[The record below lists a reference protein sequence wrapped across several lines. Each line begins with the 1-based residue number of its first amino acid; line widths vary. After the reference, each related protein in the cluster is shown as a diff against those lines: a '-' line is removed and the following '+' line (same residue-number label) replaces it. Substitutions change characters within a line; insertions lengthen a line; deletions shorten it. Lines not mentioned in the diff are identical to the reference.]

1 MFNFF
6 IERPVFSTVIALI
19 MILVGVLAALG
30 LPIAQY
36 PQVVP
41 PQVTV
46 TTVLPGAN
54 AEIVEQSVA
63 APVEQQVNGAQDM
76 LYMSSKSGN
85 DGSYSLTVTFDIGTD
100 KNIDAIEV
108 QNRVAIA
115 QSQLPADVIRNGIT
129 VRKSTTDFL
138 EVIALTSP
146 GRKYDSV
153 FLSNYALLNLYDA
166 LGRVP
171 GVGQVRIFGARDY
184 SMRIWL
190 NPERMARLGVSAS
203 DIAGVVREQNVI
215 APAGAIGLPPVPQ
228 GQQMQY
234 SVFVKGRLADAA
246 EFENI
251 VIRESGN
258 GQVVRLKD
266 VARVEL
272 AAADYSVN
280 GANDDIPAA
289 LIGLFLQPDANALDT
304 ARMVKQVMD
313 NQAAHFP
320 PGMVYTI
327 PYSTTPFVTESMK
340 EVVKTLF
347 EAFVLVVIVVFLF
360 LQSWRATLIPILVV
374 PISLIGTFAAFSAL
388 GFSINTL
395 TLFGLVLAI
404 GIVVDDAIVVVE
416 AVQQHL
422 DAGGMSPMQAAK
434 AAMAEV
440 GGPVIAIALVLA
452 AVFVPV
458 AFLGGLTGQ
467 LYKQFALTLAVS
479 VILSAICALTFT
491 PAMCAL
497 LLRPVKGA
505 HPRRGPL
512 NWFFAKFNSGFERS
526 RNGYLQ
532 SVSSMTRHTVLV
544 TLTFAVMLVAVWGLV
559 VTRPTGLVPAED
571 KGYLIAVVALPAAA
585 ALERTTAAMSQVT
598 HIAREVKGVDGVV
611 AISGFNLLTGQ
622 TASYNGTAFIRLKS
636 WEERKAASEDAANLV
651 RTLLG
656 RLNAQI
662 KDANVLVINPP
673 PISGLSTAGG
683 FTFVLQDRG
692 GADVARFAEVL
703 QDLLAKAR
711 KRPEIGF
718 VYSGFDPRIPQV
730 EFQVDRDKVK
740 SLGIQLSD
748 VFFSLQTFLGSYYV
762 NDFNLFGRTYKV
774 QVQAEGAQRSQPEDV
789 DRFYVRSTS
798 GGGAGA
804 MVPLSTLVSSRSIN
818 GPQYFERYNVYN
830 AATINGSNA
839 LGYSSGQAIAAME
852 ELASALPAGFNYE
865 WSEATYQEKKT
876 GGQTGFIFVVSLF
889 FVFLVLAALYES
901 WAMPVA
907 ILLVIPFGV
916 LGAFLGLWLRGFDNN
931 VYTQIGLIMLIG
943 LAAKNA
949 ILIVEFAK
957 LRREQGEPIV
967 QAALDGAKLRL
978 RPILMT
984 SFAFILGTVPLA
996 IALGAGA
1003 GARQAL
1009 GTAVV
1014 FGMLVATLIGV
1025 FFIPVFYV
1033 MLQRVS
1039 ERQWPFRRADATV
1052 LAAAGGSDVVA
1063 SKSVDASTPASS
1075 VPEVSARGRA

>member
-1 MFNFF
+1 MLNIF
-6 IERPVFSTVIALI
+6 IERPVLSTVIALL

-30 LPIAQY
+30 LPVAQY
-36 PQVVP
+36 PEVVP

-46 TTVLPGAN
+46 TTSFPGAN
-54 AEIVEQSVA
+54 AEVVSQSVA
-63 APVEQQVNGAQDM
+63 APIEQQVNGAQDM

-115 QSQLPADVIRNGIT
+115 QSRLPADVIRNGIT
-129 VRKSTTDFL
+129 VRKSTSDFL
-138 EVIALTSP
+138 EVISLTSP
-146 GRKYDSV
+146 ERRYDGV
-153 FLSNYALLNLYDA
+153 FLSNYALINLYDA

-190 NPERMARLGVSAS
+190 NPERMGRLGVTAS
-203 DIAGVVREQNVI
+203 DIAGVIREQNVV
-215 APAGAIGLPPVPQ
+215 APAGSVGLPPVPQ

-234 SVFVKGRLADAA
+234 SVFVKGRLA
-246 EFENI
+246 EVSQFENI

-272 AAADYSVN
+272 AAADYSIN
-280 GANDDIPAA
+280 GAEDDIPAA
-289 LIGLFLQPDANALDT
+289 LIGIFLQPDANALNT
-304 ARMVKQVMD
+304 ARLVKQVMED
-313 NQAAHFP
+313 QAPHFP
-320 PGMVYTI
+320 PGIVYSI
-327 PYSTTPFVTESMK
+327 PYSTTPFVTESLK
-340 EVVKTLF
+340 EVVITLL

-374 PISLIGTFAAFSAL
+374 PISLIGTFAALAAL

-416 AVQQHL
+416 AVQQRL
-422 DAGGMSPMQAAK
+422 DAGGVSPKQATK
-434 AAMAEV
+434 AAMADV

-497 LLRPVKGA
+497 LLQRVEAA

-512 NWFFAKFNSGFERS
+512 NWFFAKFNAAFERS
-526 RNGYLQ
+526 RDGYLK
-532 SVSSMTRHTVLV
+532 SVSVMLRHTVLV
-544 TLTFAVMLVAVWGLV
+544 TLTFGALLVAVWGLIA
-559 VTRPTGLVPAED
+559 TRPTGLVPSED
-571 KGYLIAVVALPAAA
+571 QGYILAVVTLPPAA
-585 ALERTTAAMSQVT
+585 ALERTNAVMSELT
-598 HIAREVKGVDGVV
+598 RIAREVQGVDGVV
-611 AISGFNLLTGQ
+611 YISGFNLLTGQ
-622 TASYNGTAFIRLKS
+622 AVSYNGTAFVRLKP
-636 WEERKAASEDAANLV
+636 WVERKASSEAVDSLV
-651 RTLLG
+651 RTLMG

-662 KDANVLVINPP
+662 KDANVLVLNPP
-673 PISGLSTAGG
+673 PIPGLSTAGG
-683 FTFVLQDRG
+683 FTFVLQNRG
-692 GADVARFAEVL
+692 GADTAQLSQVL
-703 QDLLAKAR
+703 LSLLGEAR

-718 VYSGFDPRIPQV
+718 VYSGFDPRIPQI
-730 EFQVDRDKVK
+730 EFEVDRDKVK

-748 VFFSLQTFLGSYYV
+748 VFFALQTFLGSYYI
-762 NDFNLFGRTYKV
+762 NDFNLFGRTYRV
-774 QVQAEGAQRSQPEDV
+774 QAQAEGAQRGQPDDV
-789 DRFYVRSTS
+789 NRFYVRSD
-798 GGGAGA
+798 GGT
-804 MVPLSTLVSSRSIN
+804 MVPLSTLVSGRSIN
-818 GPQYFERYNVYN
+818 GPQYFERYNVYS
-830 AATINGSNA
+830 AATINGTSA
-839 LGYSSGQAIAAME
+839 PGYSSGQAIAAME
-852 ELASALPAGFNYE
+852 ELARALPAGFAYE

-876 GGQTGFIFVVSLF
+876 GGQTGFIFAVSLL
-889 FVFLVLAALYES
+889 FVILVLAALYES

-916 LGAFLGLWLRGFDNN
+916 FGAFLGLLLRSLDNN
-931 VYTQIGLIMLIG
+931 VYTQIGLIMLVG

-949 ILIVEFAK
+949 ILIVEFAR
-957 LRREQGEPIV
+957 LRRDEGERIV
-967 QAALDGAKLRL
+967 EAALDGAKLRL

-996 IALGAGA
+996 IAAGAGA
-1003 GARQAL
+1003 GGRQAL

-1014 FGMLVATLIGV
+1014 FGMLIATLVGV

-1039 ERQWPFRRADATV
+1039 ERQWPFRRSD
-1052 LAAAGGSDVVA
+1052 AAAFQAPGGAAEVA
-1063 SKSVDASTPASS
+1063 GEGAGAGKPIAP
-1075 VPEVSARGRA
+1075 ARGD

>member
-19 MILVGVLAALG
+19 MILIGGLSILG

-46 TTVLPGAN
+46 STSFPGAN
-54 AEIVEQSVA
+54 AEVVAQSVA
-63 APVEQQVNGAQDM
+63 APIEQQVNGSQDM
-76 LYMSSKSGN
+76 LYMGSKSGN
-85 DGSYSLTVTFDIGTD
+85 DGSYTLTVTFDIGTD
-100 KNIDAIEV
+100 KNIDAVEV
-108 QNRVAIA
+108 QNRVSIA

-129 VRKSTTDFL
+129 VRKTSTDFL

-146 GRKYDSV
+146 EGRYDGI

-166 LGRVP
+166 LGRVR

-190 NPERMARLGVSAS
+190 NPERMARVGVTAT
-203 DIAGVVREQNVI
+203 DIASVINEQNQI
-215 APAGAIGLPPVPQ
+215 APAGSVGLPPVPS

-234 SVFVKGRLADAA
+234 TVFVKGRLVEPR

-251 VIRESGN
+251 VIREAGN

-272 AAADYSVN
+272 AAADYTIS

-289 LIGLFLQPDANALDT
+289 LIGIFLQPDANALDV
-304 ARMVKQVMD
+304 AKQIKQVMD
-313 NQAAHFP
+313 DQEPHFP
-320 PGMVYTI
+320 PGIVYSI
-327 PYSTTPFVTESMK
+327 PYSTTPFVTESLK
-340 EVVKTLF
+340 EVIKTLF
-347 EAFVLVVIVVFLF
+347 IAFVLVVIVVFLF

-374 PISLIGTFAAFSAL
+374 PISLIGTFGAFAAL

-416 AVQQHL
+416 AVQQRL
-422 DAGGMSPMQAAK
+422 DAGGMTPMEATKSAI
-434 AAMAEV
+434 ADV

-479 VILSAICALTFT
+479 VVLSAVCALTFT

-497 LLRPVKGA
+497 LLEPVDEA
-505 HPRRGPL
+505 RPRRGPL
-512 NWFFAKFNSGFERS
+512 SWFFARFNRLFDRS
-526 RNGYLQ
+526 RDGYIRT
-532 SVSSMTRHTVLV
+532 VSLMERHAVIV
-544 TLTFAVMLVAVWGLV
+544 MLTFAALLVAVWGLIS
-559 VTRPTGLVPAED
+559 TRPTGLIPPED
-571 KGYLIAVVALPAAA
+571 QGYLIALVSLPPAA
-585 ALERTTAAMSQVT
+585 ALERTNAAMSAVT
-598 HIAREVKGVDGVV
+598 RIAREDPGVDGVV
-611 AISGFNLLTGQ
+611 YISGFNLLTGQ
-622 TASYNGTAFIRLKS
+622 SVSYNGTAFLRLKP
-636 WEERKAASEDAANLV
+636 WDQRKGPGESAGSLV
-651 RTLLG
+651 PRLMG
-656 RLNAQI
+656 RLNAGI
-662 KDANVLVINPP
+662 RDANILVLNPP
-673 PISGLSTAGG
+673 PIRGLSTAGG
-683 FTFVLQDRG
+683 FTFVLQNRG
-692 GADVARFAEVL
+692 GADTAQLSQVL
-703 QDLLAKAR
+703 QNLLTEAR
-711 KRPEIGF
+711 KHPEIGF
-718 VYSGFDPRIPQV
+718 VYSGFDPRIPQI
-730 EFQVDRDKVK
+730 ELQVDRDKVK
-740 SLGIQLSD
+740 SLGIPLSE
-748 VFFSLQTFLGSYYV
+748 VFFALQTFLGSYYI
-762 NDFNLFGRTYKV
+762 NDFNLFGRTYRV
-774 QVQAEGAQRSQPEDV
+774 EAQAEGAQRVQPDDV
-789 DRFYVRSTS
+789 DRFYVRSS
-798 GGGAGA
+798 GGT
-804 MVPLSTLVSSRSIN
+804 MVPLSTLVSSRSFN
-818 GPQYFERYNVYN
+818 GPQYFERYNVYS

-839 LGYSSGQAIAAME
+839 PGYSSGQAIAVME
-852 ELASALPAGFNYE
+852 ELARALPPGFAYE

-876 GGQTGFIFVVSLF
+876 GGQTGYIFGVSLL
-889 FVFLVLAALYES
+889 FVILVLAALYES

-916 LGAFLGLWLRGFDNN
+916 FGAFFGLMLRGLDNN
-931 VYTQIGLIMLIG
+931 VFTQIGLIMLIG

-957 LRREQGEPIV
+957 LKREEGEPIEK
-967 QAALDGAKLRL
+967 AALDGAKLRL

-984 SFAFILGTVPLA
+984 SFAFILGSVPLA

-1003 GARQAL
+1003 GGRQAL

-1014 FGMLVATLIGV
+1014 FGMLVATLVGV

-1033 MLQRVS
+1033 LLQRVS
-1039 ERQWPFRRADATV
+1039 ERQWPFRRPDEGVFSSAPSP
-1052 LAAAGGSDVVA
+1052 GPPSQGP
-1063 SKSVDASTPASS
+1063 DASTPRSPAH
-1075 VPEVSARGRA
+1075 

>member
-1 MFNFF
+1 MLNFF
-6 IERPVFSTVIALI
+6 IERPVLSTVIAVL
-19 MILVGVLAALG
+19 MVLAGALAGAG

-36 PQVVP
+36 PQVIP

-46 TTVLPGAN
+46 TAALPGAN
-54 AEIVEQSVA
+54 ADVVSQSVA
-63 APVEQQVNGAQDM
+63 ASIEQQVNGAQDM

-85 DGSYSLTVTFDIGTD
+85 DGSYSLTVTFEIGTD
-100 KNIDAIEV
+100 KNIDQVEV

-115 QSQLPADVIRNGIT
+115 QPQLPPDVVRNGIT
-129 VRKSTTDFL
+129 VRKATSDFL
-138 EVIALTSP
+138 EVITLISP
-146 GRKYDSV
+146 ERRYDTV

-166 LGRVP
+166 LGRVK

-190 NPERMARLGVSAS
+190 DPERMGRLGVTAT
-203 DIAGVVREQNVI
+203 DISNIVREQNVV
-215 APAGAIGLPPVPQ
+215 APAGAVGLPPVPQ

-234 SVFVKGRLADAA
+234 TAFVKGRLAEVG

-251 VIRESGN
+251 VVREAGN

-266 VARVEL
+266 VARIEL
-272 AAADYSVN
+272 AAADYSIF
-280 GANDDIPAA
+280 AAEDDNPAVA
-289 LIGLFLQPDANALDT
+289 IGILLQPDANALDT
-304 ARMVKQVMD
+304 AKAIRQVMD
-313 NQAAHFP
+313 EQAARFP
-320 PGMVYTI
+320 PGMKYSV
-327 PYSTTPFVTESMK
+327 PYASTPFVTESLK

-347 EAFVLVVIVVFLF
+347 AAFVLVTLVVFLF
-360 LQSWRATLIPILVV
+360 LQSWRATLIPILAV

-416 AVQQHL
+416 AVQERL
-422 DAGGMSPMQAAK
+422 DHGGVTPLEATRS
-434 AAMAEV
+434 AMADV

-497 LLRPVKGA
+497 LLRRVEPGHERHGLLA
-505 HPRRGPL
+505 R
-512 NWFFAKFNSGFERS
+512 FFTRFNRGFEGA
-526 RNGYLQ
+526 RNGYLA
-532 SVSSMTRHTVLV
+532 SVSLMLRHIVLV
-544 TLTFAVMLVAVWGLV
+544 LLTFGLLLVAIWGLIG
-559 VTRPTGLVPAED
+559 TRPTGLVPPED
-571 KGYLIAVVALPAAA
+571 QGFAFAVVALPNGA
-585 ALERTTAAMSQVT
+585 ALERTNAAMSQLT
-598 HIAREVKGVDGVV
+598 RIAREVPGVDGVV
-611 AISGFNLLTGQ
+611 YISGFNLLTGQ
-622 TASYNGTAFIRLKS
+622 SVSYNATAFIRLKP
-636 WEERKAASEDAANLV
+636 WDERRASSESVASLV
-651 RTLLG
+651 RTLTG
-656 RLNAQI
+656 RLNGQI
-662 KDANVLVINPP
+662 KDASVLVLNPP
-673 PISGLSTAGG
+673 PIPGLGAGGG
-683 FTFVLQDRG
+683 FTFVLQSRA
-692 GADVARFAEVL
+692 GADAARLSQVL
-703 QDLLAKAR
+703 QELLAEAR

-718 VYSGFDPRIPQV
+718 VYSGFDPRIPQI
-730 EFQVDRDKVK
+730 EYQIDRDKVK
-740 SLGIQLSD
+740 SLGIPLSD
-748 VFFSLQTFLGSYYV
+748 VFFTLQTFLGSYYV

-774 QVQAEGAQRSQPEDV
+774 QAQAEGAQRSQPEDV
-789 DRFYVRSTS
+789 NRFYVRTA
-798 GGGAGA
+798 GGT
-804 MVPLSTLVSSRSIN
+804 MVPLSTVVTSRSIN
-818 GPQYFERYNVYN
+818 GPQYFERFNVYS
-830 AATINGSNA
+830 AATINGTNA
-839 LGYSSGQAIAAME
+839 PGYSSGQAIAAME
-852 ELASALPAGFNYE
+852 ELARALPAGFGYE

-876 GGQTGFIFVVSLF
+876 SGQTGFIFAISLV
-889 FVFLVLAALYES
+889 FVILVLAALYES

-916 LGAFLGLWLRGFDNN
+916 FGAFLGLFMRALENN
-931 VYTQIGLIMLIG
+931 VYTQIGLIMLVG

-957 LRREQGEPIV
+957 IQRERGEPIE

-996 IALGAGA
+996 IASGAGA
-1003 GARQAL
+1003 AARQAL

-1014 FGMLVATLIGV
+1014 FGMSVATMIGI

-1033 MLQRVS
+1033 ILQRVS
-1039 ERQWPFRRADATV
+1039 ERQWPFRRAERED
-1052 LAAAGGSDVVA
+1052 
-1063 SKSVDASTPASS
+1063 
-1075 VPEVSARGRA
+1075 RG